1 MAKREPSYRVIFNK
15 AAKEFIGS
23 GLTILSI
30 FLLRKL
36 VEWLLGSDKLWDI
49 VPVKYAMDTV
59 DAAVIV
65 RFVWQVVKTF
75 ND

>member
-1 MAKREPSYRVIFNK
+1 MARRELSYKIIFNK
-15 AAKEFIGS
+15 AAKELVGS
-23 GLTILSI
+23 GLAILSI
-30 FLLRKL
+30 YLLRRL

-49 VPVKYAMDTV
+49 LPVKYAMDTV

-65 RFVWQVVKTF
+65 RFLWQVIKTF